1 MIIDVANS
9 LSIFFL
15 AFPRLLGKFVM
26 VLIIS
31 LQDIFEKKDFEGFFV
46 QFLIS
51 AFSYSSHSI
60 QHRKWCEVKLR
71 LCVKNFMRIIQL
83 YLLND
88 AEDIGTGYLIF

>member
-1 MIIDVANS
+1 
-9 LSIFFL
+9 
-15 AFPRLLGKFVM
+15 M

-31 LQDIFEKKDFEGFFV
+31 LKDISEKKVFEGFFV

-88 AEDIGTGYLIF
+88 AEDIGTGVPPFLTLNNLIPYNLTPYFLLP